1 MPPKLQEKYRLW
13 RCVHFVPAINQRLFE
28 PLIMRSYQVEAGL
41 AKKQKRLEEF
51 AKLTEED
58 VEKSLQSYENEIL
71 QNTKTR
77 QQEKKEAEERRIR
90 EAAKG

>member
-1 MPPKLQEKYRLW
+1 MP
-13 RCVHFVPAINQRLFE
+13 
-28 PLIMRSYQVEAGL
+28 SYQVEAGL
-41 AKKQKRLEEF
+41 AKEQKRLEEL

-90 EAAKG
+90 EAAEGQKKMSEYTN